1 MHVMGCMWWNWIFCC
16 LTVMTSSRLSFLFKQ
31 LSTYIEAFKSSWWK
45 AILRA
50 WAHSLFEI
58 RVNKN
63 EKQNWVMPSSIL
75 DVCVCMCVYV
85 CVSCSLVSDSLLPM
99 GCILLS
105 GSSVHGILLA
115 IEIGSHS
122 FLPGNLPVPGIE
134 PTFSALWGRF
144 FTIWATREA
153 QYPWYK
159 YLNEFLIHS

>member
-1 MHVMGCMWWNWIFCC
+1 MGCMWWNWIFCC
-16 LTVMTSSRLSFLFKQ
+16 LTVRTSSRLSFLFKK

-75 DVCVCMCVYV
+75 DVCVCVCV
-85 CVSCSLVSDSLLPM
+85 CVSCSVVSDSLLPH
-99 GCILLS
+99 GLYSAVRLLCPWNS
-105 GSSVHGILLA
+105 PRKN
-115 IEIGSHS
+115 IETGSHS

-134 PTFSALWGRF
+134 PTFSALSGRIF
-144 FTIWATREA
+144 YHLSHQGSSVSLI
-153 QYPWYK
+153 Q

>member
-1 MHVMGCMWWNWIFCC
+1 MGCMWWNWIFCC
-16 LTVMTSSRLSFLFKQ
+16 LTVRTSSRLSFLFKK

-75 DVCVCMCVYV
+75 DMCVCVCV
-85 CVSCSLVSDSLLPM
+85 CVCVLVAQLCLTLCYPM

-105 GSSVHGILLA
+105 GSSVHGILHARTLKLVA
-115 IEIGSHS
+115 IPSCQAI
-122 FLPGNLPVPGIE
+122 FLSQELNPHFLHCQAE
-134 PTFSALWGRF
+134 F